1 MKRYLSAAIIL
12 LAVCFSGSDYLINLA
27 VVIGLYSLPALGLAL
42 LWGYTGQ
49 ISLGHA
55 AFYGLGAYGS
65 ALLSMRLGINPWL
78 SILLAMALVGI
89 VCKCIGW
96 LVFRLNG
103 HLLAMATL
111 GLGIIVHIGFV
122 EMHWLTGG
130 PNGLT
135 GVPPLSIFGWEL
147 VDSTQIL
154 PVIWIACFAALY
166 CTENLIRSVL
176 GISIRTVGDSEIA
189 ATSLGVN
196 VPGLKQSILI
206 LSGLFAA
213 VSGAIYAHYIGYL
226 SPGPFDVGFS
236 IKLLLMV
243 AIGGFAQI
251 WGVAFGVVF
260 VTVLGELLKPLGGY
274 DIVVFGIL
282 LVGVILYCP
291 NGLLVQILKLTKT
304 KSQLAARGEHG

>member
-1 MKRYLSAAIIL
+1 MKRYLSIAIV
-12 LAVCFSGSDYLINLA
+12 LAGICLSGSDYLINLA
-27 VVIGLYSLPALGLAL
+27 VVVGLYSLPALGLAL

-78 SILLAMALVGI
+78 SIVLAMALVGV
-89 VCKCIGW
+89 VCQGIGW
-96 LVFRLNG
+96 LVFRLHG

-111 GLGIIVHIGFV
+111 GLGIIVHIGLV
-122 EMHWLTGG
+122 EMHGLTGG

-135 GVPPLSIFGWEL
+135 GVPALSVLGVEL
-147 VDSTQIL
+147 VSSTQIL
-154 PVIWIACFAALY
+154 PVIWLACLLGLR
-166 CTENLIRSVL
+166 CSENLIRSGMGL
-176 GISIRTVGDSEIA
+176 SIRTVGESEMA
-189 ATSLGVN
+189 AASLGVN
-196 VPGLKQSILI
+196 VSGIKQAILV

-213 VSGAIYAHYIGYL
+213 ASGAIYAHYIGYL

-251 WGVAFGVVF
+251 WGVVFGVLF
-260 VTVLGELLKPLGGY
+260 VTALGELLKPLGSY
-274 DIVVFGIL
+274 DIVVFGAL
-282 LVGVILYCP
+282 LVCVILYCP
-291 NGLLVQILKLTKT
+291 NGLL
-304 KSQLAARGEHG
+304 QLARQVRFRKPLAVSGGES

>member
-1 MKRYLSAAIIL
+1 MMRYLSLVIVLA
-12 LAVCFSGSDYLINLA
+12 AVCFSGSDYLINLA
-27 VVIGLYSLPALGLAL
+27 VVVGLYSLPALGLAL

-78 SILLAMALVGI
+78 SIVIAMALVGI
-89 VCKCIGW
+89 VCKGIGW
-96 LVFRLNG
+96 LVFRLHG

-111 GLGIIVHIGFV
+111 GLGIIVHIGLV

-135 GVPPLSIFGWEL
+135 SVPPLTLFGLEL
-147 VDSTQIL
+147 VTSTQIL
-154 PVIWIACFAALY
+154 PVIWLACLVGLH
-166 CTENLIRSVL
+166 CSDNLIRSGMGL
-176 GISIRTVGDSEIA
+176 SIRTVGESERA
-189 ATSLGVN
+189 AASLGVN
-196 VPGLKQSILI
+196 VPGIKQAILV
-206 LSGLFAA
+206 LSGVFAA
-213 VSGAIYAHYIGYL
+213 ASGAIYAHYIGYL

-251 WGVAFGVVF
+251 WGVVFGVLF
-260 VTVLGELLKPLGGY
+260 VTLLGELLKPLGSY

-291 NGLLVQILKLTKT
+291 NGLLQRFRRAPFKKP
-304 KSQLAARGEHG
+304 LAVRGGQS

>member
-1 MKRYLSAAIIL
+1 MKRYLSAIVIL

-27 VVIGLYSLPALGLAL
+27 VIIGLYSLPALGLAL

-65 ALLSMRLGINPWL
+65 ALISMRLGLDPWL
-78 SILLAMALVGI
+78 SILVAMALVGV

-96 LVFRLNG
+96 LVFRLSG

-135 GVPPLSIFGWEL
+135 GVPPLSIFGLDL
-147 VDSTQIL
+147 VNSTQIL
-154 PVIWIACFAALY
+154 PVIWLACFVALY
-166 CTENLIRSVL
+166 FSENLIRSVM
-176 GISIRTVGDSEIA
+176 GITIRTVGDSEMA

-196 VPGLKQSILI
+196 VSGLKQSILV
-206 LSGLFAA
+206 LSGMFAA

-274 DIVVFGIL
+274 DIVVFGVL

-291 NGLLVQILKLTKT
+291 NGLLLQFARFAKP
-304 KSQLAARGEHG
+304 KSQLAVRGGR